1 MRIVDCKQG
10 SIEWHLAR
18 LGIPTAS
25 QFDRILTPKKRTL
38 AAGAEKYMHE
48 LLAEWLIG
56 MPPGGASSAFM
67 DRGNGMESWA
77 VSYYELQRDVTT
89 QAVGFVLRDDGSAG
103 CSPDRLVGDDGGL
116 EIKCKSA
123 TAHVAALLDDTED
136 HYAQAQ
142 GGMWVTGRAWWDL
155 LLYHPEI
162 PSKIVRYERDEEY
175 LSKFEPAMF
184 EFTMALRRAREK
196 LISLGCKPA
205 EKLAPEFAASIADQP
220 PPLTEEEMR
229 RADARIDETPNP
241 ENV

>member
-1 MRIVDCKQG
+1 VKIIECRQG
-10 SIEWHLAR
+10 SPAWFWNR

-25 QFDRILTPKKRTL
+25 NFDRVLTPKTRKL
-38 AAGAEKYMHE
+38 AAGSEKYMHE

-56 MPPGGASSAFM
+56 MPTGGSGSAFM
-67 DRGNGMESWA
+67 ERGTGMEAWA

-89 QAVGFVLRDDGSAG
+89 QAVGFCLRDDGWAG
-103 CSPDRLVGDDGGL
+103 ASPDRLVGDDGGL

-123 TAHVAALLDDTED
+123 VQHVAALLGDTED

-142 GGMWVTGRAWWDL
+142 GSMWVTGRAWWDL
-155 LLYHPEI
+155 LIYHPEI

-196 LISLGCKPA
+196 LIAMGCTPA
-205 EKLAPEFAASIADQP
+205 TKLAPEFAASIADQP

-229 RADARIDETPNP
+229 RADARIDETPNL
-241 ENV
+241 ETV